1 MTKRHL
7 LRIGATLALLI
18 SASGFSPANAE
29 PGYRYWSLW
38 LNTANNWSAAQEGAG
53 TLIPQDGD
61 LQGWRYIS
69 APATV
74 GPEFAPR
81 STATFD
87 DICGSTAAE
96 SGKVRVAL
104 VIDFGDASDYAEGT
118 EVIQDVLTSCQVVN
132 EGDPSSLVLSQSLEV
147 REEGGMVCAISNLP
161 ASGCGEAFDYVAPIM
176 ANAKGGTTDDLA
188 TTSAPVAED
197 DDRLPQIVGLILGV
211 VVFVMAWRRMLLQKA
226 NKNK

>member
-7 LRIGATLALLI
+7 LRIGATLALLL
-18 SASGFSPANAE
+18 SVSGFSPANAE
-29 PGYRYWSLW
+29 PGYRYWSFW
-38 LNTANNWSAAQEGAG
+38 LTTDNAWTAAQEGAG

-87 DICGSTAAE
+87 DICGSTPAE
-96 SGKVRVAL
+96 AGKVRVAV
-104 VIDFGDASDYAEGT
+104 VIDFGDASDYTDGT
-118 EVIQDVLTSCQVVN
+118 EVPASSASCAVLT
-132 EGDPSSLVLSQSLEV
+132 EGDPSSLALSSVAEV
-147 REEGGMVCAISNLP
+147 REDSGMVCAVSNLP
-161 ASGCGEAFDYVAPIM
+161 ATGCGEAFDYVAPIM
-176 ANAKGGTTDDLA
+176 ANARGATADDA
-188 TTSAPVAED
+188 TTTTPAPE

-211 VVFVMAWRRMLLQKA
+211 VVFVMAWRRM
-226 NKNK
+226 